1 MKYNLLLKFLRAL
14 IYLKRAVW
22 WLAGELAEWLG
33 EFFSRLY
40 AFAAFLFYK
49 IGYLLRLI
57 GLGGGRERWVKR
69 DILQPIILAVL
80 LLAALPQTTIFA
92 KDNAALAGQKTLAYN
107 IFSSE
112 DDLNLALEEV
122 SVSAPEPITTGA
134 VFGNRFN
141 GVLESDGGL
150 GLENSDVI
158 EQDLL
163 MVTAG
168 GTAINKPILMP
179 GAQVGGRTAP
189 VDYLVEAGD
198 TLSSI
203 AYKFGVNVATL
214 LWENKITAT
223 TRLKL
228 GMKLSIPPASGV
240 MHLVK
245 KGDGIKK
252 IAALY
257 KADMENI
264 VKFNSLKEDGS
275 DLRVGEKIMIP
286 GGVQPAA
293 PKIVRKPIITPT
305 LAVGARPPSSAR
317 APSASGF
324 VWPSA
329 GHVITQYYNWRH
341 HAIDVAGG
349 GMGTPIYAAKSG
361 AVEVSQCGWNGGYG
375 CYIILN
381 HGNGVKTIYGHNSQL
396 LVSVG
401 EEVATGQTIALMGR
415 TGNVRGVTGIHLHF
429 EIIIN
434 GGRVNPLGYVR

>member
-1 MKYNLLLKFLRAL
+1 MKYNLLLKLLRAL
-14 IYLKRAVW
+14 VYLKRALW
-22 WLAGELAEWLG
+22 WLSKETAEFLELII
-33 EFFSRLY
+33 SRLY
-40 AFAAFLFYK
+40 ALAAFLVYK
-49 IGYLLRLI
+49 TSYLLRAV

-69 DILQPIILAVL
+69 DILQPIVL
-80 LLAALPQTTIFA
+80 LILLLMVLPETKIFA
-92 KDNAALAGQKTLAYN
+92 KDNTVLAGQKTLAYN
-107 IFSSE
+107 VFS
-112 DDLNLALEEV
+112 DQNDLGLSLEEIPAEEANQNNGLTRG
-122 SVSAPEPITTGA
+122 S
-134 VFGNRFN
+134 RFD
-141 GVLESDGGL
+141 GVLESEGGF
-150 GLENSDVI
+150 GLENSDVM

-168 GTAINKPILMP
+168 GAAIGKPTLMP
-179 GAQVGGRTAP
+179 GTQVGGRTAP
-189 VDYLVEAGD
+189 VEYAVEAGD

-245 KGDGIKK
+245 KGDNIKK
-252 IAALY
+252 IATLY
-257 KADMENI
+257 KANTEEI
-264 VKFNSLKEDGS
+264 IKFNNLKEDGS
-275 DLRVGEKIMIP
+275 DLKVGEKIMIP
-286 GGVQPAA
+286 GGMQPAVSA
-293 PKIVRKPIITPT
+293 PAKKPVTTPT
-305 LAVGARPPSSAR
+305 VATGVRPPASTR
-317 APSASGF
+317 TPSASGF

-329 GHVITQYYNWRH
+329 GRVITQYYNWRH

-361 AVEVSQCGWNGGYG
+361 VVEVSQCGWNGGYG

-401 EEVATGQTIALMGR
+401 EEVATGQTISLMGN

-434 GGRVNPLGYVR
+434 GVRVNPLGYVR

>member
-1 MKYNLLLKFLRAL
+1 MKYNLILKLLRAL
-14 IYLKRAVW
+14 IYVKRAVW
-22 WLAGELAEWLG
+22 WLAGELAEWLEG
-33 EFFSRLY
+33 FLSRLY

-49 IGYLLRLI
+49 TGYLFRLV

-69 DILQPIILAVL
+69 DVLQPIVLVVL
-80 LLAALPQTTIFA
+80 LLVALPQATIFA
-92 KDNAALAGQKTLAYN
+92 KDNASLVGQKTLAYN

-112 DDLNLALEEV
+112 NDLNLALEEV
-122 SVSAPEPITTGA
+122 SVSTPGA
-134 VFGNRFN
+134 ETAGAIFGNRFN
-141 GVLESDGGL
+141 GVLESDGGF

-163 MVTAG
+163 MVSAG
-168 GTAINKPILMP
+168 GSAIGKPILMP
-179 GAQVGGRTAP
+179 GAQVGGRIAP
-189 VDYLVEAGD
+189 MDYLVEAGD

-203 AYKFGVNVATL
+203 AYKFEVNVATL

-223 TRLKL
+223 TKLKL
-228 GMKLSIPPASGV
+228 GMKLSIPPASGI

-245 KGDGIKK
+245 KGDNVKK
-252 IAALY
+252 IATLY
-257 KADMENI
+257 KANVEDV
-264 VKFNSLKEDGS
+264 VKFNNLKEDGS

-286 GGVQPAA
+286 GGVQPYVPA
-293 PKIVRKPIITPT
+293 PAKKPVITPT
-305 LAVGARPPSSAR
+305 LASGVVPPSSSR
-317 APSASGF
+317 TPSASGF

-329 GHVITQYYNWRH
+329 GRVITQYYNWRH
-341 HAIDVAGG
+341 HAIDIAGG

-361 AVEVSQCGWNGGYG
+361 TVEVSQCGWNGGYG

-396 LVSVG
+396 LVGVG
-401 EEVATGQTIALMGR
+401 EEVSTGQTISLMGN

-429 EIIIN
+429 EIVIN